1 MEREKSRS
9 KKVISFRLFHKGR
22 PTSFRLRPARRGPAW
37 RQSQLLGRRGFQTFV
52 GGIEVKESVFR
63 DRLGHYVAYS
73 EDEQHVYLFSGAPAA
88 RIAPNRALHSPDGAH
103 LGWFVDGWIVD
114 ENGSCIF
121 WTWPHSDAGPKVL
134 PVQSLPPPKAQRL
147 PWPASKPDQK
157 VEGNAPAIANQ
168 WSKES
173 KSAVARFFRIS

>member
-1 MEREKSRS
+1 
-9 KKVISFRLFHKGR
+9 
-22 PTSFRLRPARRGPAW
+22 
-37 RQSQLLGRRGFQTFV
+37 
-52 GGIEVKESVFR
+52 VKESVFR